1 MKKLS
6 ILLFL
11 LVMNCFSKKLYH
23 NENLIYFWNFENENS
38 FSSDVKSNVRLQT
51 QGKVRWVPPE
61 HSFNQTGAVHL
72 HGDKSEGTMLI
83 VPSYK
88 MDFELEEWTIDFEF
102 GAGKHPLDHKERGAG
117 GLMDGNLFQ
126 WADIKVSFRRSAIN
140 TFQGILIVDYRGRKK
155 FIEGI
160 RGNNWYYMAFRSE
173 DEGVSVWIDSYC
185 TNYIRSPRR
194 SFAKHQMSF
203 GGDGFAGRFDDIKL
217 YNKRLRPWEIKD
229 NYWGKE
235 YEIDLR
241 DQLITIWSNIKYR

>member
-1 MKKLS
+1 MSGYDALWQVGTDHAG
-6 ILLFL
+6 I
-11 LVMNCFSKKLYH
+11 V
-23 NENLIYFWNFENENS
+23 
-38 FSSDVKSNVRLQT
+38 T
-51 QGKVRWVPPE
+51 QMVVER
-61 HSFNQTGAVHL
+61 
-72 HGDKSEGTMLI
+72 
-83 VPSYK
+83 
-88 MDFELEEWTIDFEF
+88 ELE
-102 GAGKHPLDHKERGAG
+102 KK
-117 GLMDGNLFQ
+117 GLTRESL
-126 WADIKVSFRRSAIN
+126 
-140 TFQGILIVDYRGRKK
+140 GRKK